1 MALPFEASPPVSG
14 MEKPIL
20 IGSAAPAAPVP
31 AMPAKSASAAA
42 VHQRRTVVMSNIG
55 FTP

>member
-1 MALPFEASPPVSG
+1 LPFEASPPVSG

-20 IGSAAPAAPVP
+20 IGSAALAAFAPQMPVS
-31 AMPAKSASAAA
+31 SASAAA
-42 VHQRRTVVMSNIG
+42 MHQRRTVVISNIG